1 MSPTQGARTIMTTRS
16 PLDVADRQR
25 MLSQR
30 IVLFALLASRG
41 DGSALPVA
49 QEALLQFRI
58 NHAALTKGRDK
69 SLNDELRRITT
80 FIRVAED
87 TLVHIARH
95 PPSAERGLRTLAAQ
109 ATPVLEWLAGAVRA
123 EEPATA

>member
-49 QEALLQFRI
+49 QEALLEFRRS
-58 NHAALTKGRDK
+58 HATLIKGRDK
-69 SLNDELRRITT
+69 SLTDELQRIAT
-80 FIRVAED
+80 FIRVAEE
-87 TLVHIARH
+87 TLVHISRH
-95 PPSAERGLRTLAAQ
+95 PPSAERGLRTLAAH
-109 ATPVLEWLAGAVRA
+109 ATPILEWLASAARA
-123 EEPATA
+123 EETATA